1 LINSSSINRSN
12 PYRISKME
20 TQVVIDHLYKWK
32 EHTWGDFK
40 VRHIGSEKTV
50 RDFEQLLPVEG
61 DLDRKVVSEGL
72 SGIVGNFAAIVEGQR
87 WILAVVDKIRSYP
100 VFYMERGGSFCISNS
115 ARLLKEKLSLCEIDD
130 ISLLEFRMAG
140 YVTGWETLY
149 KFLYQLQAGEW
160 LLWDKTNR
168 VLERERYYLFYS
180 EETRRES
187 EDELIDELDQIT
199 NRIFRRIIEKVNG
212 APIWIPL
219 SGGLD
224 SRLVLCK
231 LKQLGYDNLTAFSY
245 GAYGNYEAK
254 AAKHVAKKIGVP
266 WQFVPISMKE
276 SKKFFYA
283 DTRKKY
289 WVYSDGLSN
298 IPNMQDIHALSK
310 LLEQKRLSPEC
321 VIINGQSGDFI
332 TGGHIPSS
340 FLDREPDISL
350 LFERAIDKHYSLW
363 VNLKTKENVNKIVN
377 KIKDL
382 LDIDGEEKLDLQG
395 LARLYECWE
404 WQERQCKYVINGQRI
419 YDFFHLKW
427 FLPLWDDNYLKF
439 WEKIGVRQKYAQ
451 RLYKY
456 YLERFDFFGLFKTSN
471 PEIWRWPGITIGLV
485 PIARVI
491 KLLFGRRYSDLFYT
505 YSKYFGHSRE
515 FYAPYS
521 LRYFLGRARQIRGG
535 TSLNIETW
543 MMENLK
549 RELV

>member
-1 LINSSSINRSN
+1 MINSTSIHQSN
-12 PYRISKME
+12 PYRIRKME
-20 TQVVIDHLYKWK
+20 PNIFIDHVYEWK
-32 EHTWGDFK
+32 EQTYGDYK
-40 VRHIGSEKTV
+40 VTYIGSEKAV
-50 RDFEQLLPVEG
+50 RDFERLLPIED
-61 DLDRKVVSEGL
+61 DLDKNAIREGL
-72 SGIVGNFAAIVEGQR
+72 SGIVGNFAAIVEGQK

-100 VFYMERGGSFCISNS
+100 IFYMERDGIFCVSNS
-115 ARLLKEKLSLCEIDD
+115 ARLVKEKLSLFEIDSV
-130 ISLLEFRMAG
+130 SLLEFRMAG
-140 YVTGWETLY
+140 YVTGRETLY

-160 LLWDKTNR
+160 LIWDKKER

-180 EETRRES
+180 EKTRRES
-187 EDELIDELDQIT
+187 EDELIDELNKIT
-199 NRIFRRIIEKVNG
+199 NEIFQRIIEEVNG

-245 GAYGNYEAK
+245 GASGNYEAK
-254 AAKHVAKKIGVP
+254 AAKHVAKRIGVP
-266 WQFVPISMKE
+266 WQFVPISMRE
-276 SKKFFYA
+276 SKIFFYT
-283 DTRKKY
+283 DIRKRY
-289 WVYSDGLSN
+289 WDYSDGLSN

-310 LLEQKRLSPEC
+310 LLAQKSLSPEC

-332 TGGHIPSS
+332 TGGHIPPS

-363 VNLKTKENVNKIVN
+363 VNLKTKANVNEIAD
-377 KIKDL
+377 KIKAL
-382 LDIDGEEKLDLQG
+382 LEIEKEKKVDLQE
-395 LARLYECWE
+395 LARLYERWE

-427 FLPLWDDNYLKF
+427 FLPLWDDSYLKF
-439 WEKIGVRQKYAQ
+439 WEKIGFGQKYAQ
-451 RLYKY
+451 RLYKS
-456 YLERFDFFGLFKTSN
+456 YLESFDFFGLFKKFR
-471 PEIWRWPGITIGLV
+471 PEIWRWPGVTIGLV
-485 PIARVI
+485 PVARAI
-491 KLLFGRRYSDLFYT
+491 KLLFGTRYSDLFYT

-521 LRYFLGRARQIRGG
+521 FGYFLGKARQIRGG

-549 RELV
+549 KELV